1 MTRLV
6 TASTEWHDARLEW
19 AYKLVDD
26 VLDKSAM
33 GQDAKA
39 LLRKAC
45 EAIEDAD
52 LAMENGE

>member
-6 TASTEWHDARLEW
+6 AASTEWHDDRLKR
-19 AYKLVDD
+19 AYDLVDEAF
-26 VLDKSAM
+26 DKAAM
-33 GQDAKA
+33 CRYTKA
-39 LLRKAC
+39 LLKKAC